1 MSHHCAIDSPP
12 SVAALLRDV
21 SWADRVG
28 VVEIPA
34 VADDAAVGPLD
45 QASPCAGV
53 FMLPGPHAHFLD
65 RAVDGSWSLVRVADW
80 RKDSDGRWLCLI
92 CWNVAGRPY
101 GAWFIY
107 DEAFFWM
114 LS

>member
-1 MSHHCAIDSPP
+1 
-12 SVAALLRDV
+12 VNRDV
-21 SWADRVG
+21 PDLVPADEVTDGGCLIAADRRVM
-28 VVEIPA
+28 VR
-34 VADDAAVGPLD
+34 
-45 QASPCAGV
+45 
-53 FMLPGPHAHFLD
+53 F
-65 RAVDGSWSLVRVADW
+65 RNRSWSLVRVADW
-80 RKDSDGRWLCLI
+80 RKDGDGRWLCLI